1 MKNIL
6 DKINKVDEIQ
16 ANKVESD
23 KTELG
28 THQVHL
34 ALLDEVKVYAKN
46 GAKDAI
52 DYKKRKDAIL
62 KNVAALQEVVKI
74 VALNKDYGKKMLG
87 AAQKY
92 KAQMDKLSKELGINL
107 TGSEPDK
114 LLSDLFMYAEDTQ
127 ADIDQ
132 ALNAVRTL
140 KV

>member
-1 MKNIL
+1 MKTIL
-6 DKINKVDEIQ
+6 DKINKAYEIE
-16 ANKVESD
+16 AN

-34 ALLDEVKVYAKN
+34 ALLDELKVYAKN
-46 GAKDAI
+46 GAKDAV

-74 VALNKDYGKKMLG
+74 VALNKDYGKKALST
-87 AAQKY
+87 AQKY

-107 TGSEPDK
+107 VGSEPDK
-114 LLSDLFMYAEDTQ
+114 LLSDLFMYAEDIQ
-127 ADIDQ
+127 GDIDD

>member
-1 MKNIL
+1 MKTIL
-6 DKINKVDEIQ
+6 DKINKAYEIE
-16 ANKVESD
+16 AT

-34 ALLDEVKVYAKN
+34 ALLDELKVYAKN
-46 GAKDAI
+46 GAKDAV

-74 VALNKDYGKKMLG
+74 VALNKDYGKKALST
-87 AAQKY
+87 AQKY

-107 TGSEPDK
+107 VGSEPDK
-114 LLSDLFMYAEDTQ
+114 LLSDLFMYAQDIQ
-127 ADIDQ
+127 GDIDD

>member
-1 MKNIL
+1 MKTIL
-6 DKINKVDEIQ
+6 DKINKAYEIE
-16 ANKVESD
+16 AN

-34 ALLDEVKVYAKN
+34 ALLDELKVYVKN
-46 GAKDAI
+46 GAKDAV
-52 DYKKRKDAIL
+52 DFKKRKDAIL
-62 KNVAALQEVVKI
+62 KNVAALQEVVKV
-74 VALNKDYGKKMLG
+74 VALNKDYGKKALST
-87 AAQKY
+87 AQKY

-107 TGSEPDK
+107 VGSEPDK

-127 ADIDQ
+127 GDIDD

>member
-1 MKNIL
+1 MKTIL
-6 DKINKVDEIQ
+6 DKINKAHEIE
-16 ANKVESD
+16 AT

-34 ALLDEVKVYAKN
+34 ALLDELKVYAKN
-46 GAKDAI
+46 GAKDAV

-74 VALNKDYGKKMLG
+74 VALNKDYGKKALST
-87 AAQKY
+87 AQKY

-107 TGSEPDK
+107 VGSEPDK
-114 LLSDLFMYAEDTQ
+114 LLSDLFMYAQDIQ
-127 ADIDQ
+127 GDIDD

>member
-1 MKNIL
+1 MKTIL
-6 DKINKVDEIQ
+6 DKINKAHEIE
-16 ANKVESD
+16 AN

-34 ALLDEVKVYAKN
+34 ALLDELKVYVKN
-46 GAKDAI
+46 GAKDAV
-52 DYKKRKDAIL
+52 DFKKRKDAIL
-62 KNVAALQEVVKI
+62 KNVAALQEVVKV
-74 VALNKDYGKKMLG
+74 VALNKDYGKKALST
-87 AAQKY
+87 AQKY

-107 TGSEPDK
+107 VGSEPDK

-127 ADIDQ
+127 GDIDD

>member
-1 MKNIL
+1 MKTIL
-6 DKINKVDEIQ
+6 DKINKAHEIE
-16 ANKVESD
+16 AT
-23 KTELG
+23 KTELS

-34 ALLDEVKVYAKN
+34 ALLDELKVYAKN
-46 GAKDAI
+46 GAKDAV

-74 VALNKDYGKKMLG
+74 VALNKDYGKKALST
-87 AAQKY
+87 AQKY

-107 TGSEPDK
+107 VGSEPDK
-114 LLSDLFMYAEDTQ
+114 LLSDLFMYAQDIQ
-127 ADIDQ
+127 GDIDD